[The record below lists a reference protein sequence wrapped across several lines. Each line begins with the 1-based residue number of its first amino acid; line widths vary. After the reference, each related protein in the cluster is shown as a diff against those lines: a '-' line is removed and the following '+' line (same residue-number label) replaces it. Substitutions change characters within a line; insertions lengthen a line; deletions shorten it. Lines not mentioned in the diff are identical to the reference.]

1 MSTYSTNLR
10 IELIGTGEQA
20 GTWGTT
26 TNTNLGT
33 LIEKAISGSVSVTVS
48 VADTALTAL
57 EGADDQSRNMML
69 VLDTSTGANF
79 NVYTPPS
86 PKLYIVRN
94 ASGSYTATVYNSTVL
109 GNTTAA
115 GTGVAVAAGQSLLLY
130 TDGTNF
136 RTIDAANLTDTLAVA
151 NGGTGATSLTANNII
166 LGNGTSAVQTVA
178 PGTDGNFLV
187 SDGTTWTTESGAT
200 ARTSMGLGSIATQN
214 ADSVTITGGSMT
226 DMTSVTVSGAGRISG
241 NGALPAGAV
250 SAFAMTTA
258 PTGWLEC
265 DGSAVSRSTY
275 SDLYAAIGIQFGP
288 GDTVTTFNLP
298 DLRGQF
304 IRGWDNGRGLDPGRS
319 FSGDQSDAQE
329 SKINSFTTTE
339 AVGGANPPGTSNI
352 VNGNSS
358 YRETG
363 ANDAGNGTAIRFNA
377 TVGTETRPTN
387 VALMY
392 CIKT

>member
-1 MSTYSTNLR
+1 
-10 IELIGTGEQA
+10 
-20 GTWGTT
+20 
-26 TNTNLGT
+26 
-33 LIEKAISGSVSVTVS
+33 
-48 VADTALTAL
+48 
-57 EGADDQSRNMML
+57 
-69 VLDTSTGANF
+69 
-79 NVYTPPS
+79 
-86 PKLYIVRN
+86 
-94 ASGSYTATVYNSTVL
+94 
-109 GNTTAA
+109 
-115 GTGVAVAAGQSLLLY
+115 
-130 TDGTNF
+130 
-136 RTIDAANLTDTLAVA
+136 
-151 NGGTGATSLTANNII
+151 
-166 LGNGTSAVQTVA
+166 
-178 PGTDGNFLV
+178 
-187 SDGTTWTTESGAT
+187 
-200 ARTSMGLGSIATQN
+200 MGLGSIATQN